1 MKIQEFKMY
10 SKEINRRDNIIV
22 ALTLIILSAIVQFI
36 FQ

>member
-10 SKEINRRDNIIV
+10 SEEINRRDNIIV
-22 ALTLIILSAIVQFI
+22 VLTLIILSVVVQFI